1 MGSET
6 ALRERKK
13 HATRE
18 ALSWAAV
25 RLAIERGLSNL
36 LVEDIAA
43 EVGVSPR
50 TFNNYFSSKAEAI
63 ASRHLER
70 AHRTAAALR
79 ARPLSEPLWEAIT
92 RAVLAQPGGSGG
104 VVPDPRWTAGIRLMV
119 NEPSLIGEFLRVSR
133 AGERALA
140 EAIAQRTGTDPDR
153 DLYPRLVAGTVNAA
167 TQVAIDQWVGADPPG
182 PLEPILADALKQLAA
197 GLPLPPRI

>member
-13 HATRE
+13 QATRE

-25 RLAIERGLSNL
+25 RLAIERGLSNV

-70 AHRTAAALR
+70 ARRTAAALR

-92 RAVLAQPGGSGG
+92 RAVLSQPGDSGG
-104 VVPDPRWTAGIRLMV
+104 VVPDPQWTAGIRLMV

-153 DLYPRLVAGTVNAA
+153 DLYPRLVAATVNAA

-197 GLPLPPRI
+197 GLPLPPRS